1 MCVPHSSRF
10 WLEWVVPHL
19 RSGKVAVELR
29 LTQSKW
35 TYEESSSLLTAQ
47 KVKPT
52 EVNFGP
58 TDTVQIILSP
68 PLIIALGSDSP
79 LEGRLSKE

>member
-29 LTQSKW
+29 LTQSNW

-52 EVNFGP
+52 EVNFGIP
-58 TDTVQIILSP
+58 TIPTYGMPMAKYHL
-68 PLIIALGSDSP
+68 
-79 LEGRLSKE
+79 

>member
-29 LTQSKW
+29 LTQSNW

-58 TDTVQIILSP
+58 TDAVQIILSP
-68 PLIIALGSDSP
+68 SSNYCPRQVILPLKGFASS
-79 LEGRLSKE
+79 